1 MNQTLKLT
9 RLESTI
15 STYLMKGYGFITG
28 ELRSWLFQSQVES
41 QLAIVRETSES
52 IIIKFKYRHVSRH
65 IAEMET
71 KFQTNSA

>member
-41 QLAIVRETSES
+41 QLAIARETSES